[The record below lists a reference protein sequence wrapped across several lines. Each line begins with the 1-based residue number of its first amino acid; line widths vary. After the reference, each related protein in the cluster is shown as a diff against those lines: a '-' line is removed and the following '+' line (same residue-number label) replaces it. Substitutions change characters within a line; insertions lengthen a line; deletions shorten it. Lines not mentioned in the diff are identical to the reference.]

1 MSKRRMKKIFKKY
14 QNYLM
19 DFNDDQIKSRLKLK
33 QRVIRLER
41 GDF

>member
-1 MSKRRMKKIFKKY
+1 MKKIFKKY

>member
-33 QRVIRLER
+33 
-41 GDF
+41 